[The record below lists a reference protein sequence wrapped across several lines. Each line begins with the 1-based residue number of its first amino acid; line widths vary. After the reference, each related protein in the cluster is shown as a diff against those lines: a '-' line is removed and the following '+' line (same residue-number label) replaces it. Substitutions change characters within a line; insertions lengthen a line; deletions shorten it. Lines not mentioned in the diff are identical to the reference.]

1 MTTPFTFAT
10 AGQIRFGRGAGAE
23 AAAIARGYGGSV
35 VLVHGATAAR
45 AAWLAEALAGQ
56 GARLRTVACA
66 GEPTLDMLEAARD
79 SLSAEP
85 PDVVVALG
93 GGAVIDLGKALAAL
107 LPSTRPALDHLE
119 VVGKGLPLDVAPL
132 PFIALPT
139 TAGTGA
145 EVTRNAVIGVPEP
158 GAPGAGVKVS
168 LRDPRMYPDVAI
180 VDSTLME
187 DAPTSVVLAAGL
199 DAVTQVI
206 EPFTSSRA
214 NPMTDALA
222 RAAIPQGLRAL
233 KAVVEGGGPDDWDAM
248 AWTSLAGGL
257 VLANAGLGAVHG
269 LAGVIGGM
277 TGAAHGAICGA
288 LLPPVLAANRGAVPA
303 GSQTRARFDWIA
315 AEIAEVFG
323 AEGIAGWARGQGLPG
338 LVALG
343 VTGALRPGI
352 AARAQRA
359 SSMAANPVPLADA
372 ALIGIMEAAG

>member
-107 LPSTRPALDHLE
+107 LPSARPVLDHLE

-145 EVTRNAVIGVPEP
+145 EVTRNAVIGVSD
-158 GAPGAGVKVS
+158 AGVKVS

-180 VDSTLME
+180 VDSKLME
-187 DAPTSVVLAAGL
+187 GAPRAVVLAAGL

-206 EPFTSSRA
+206 EPYLCTRA

-288 LLPPVLAANRGAVPA
+288 LLPPVLAANRWAVPV
-303 GSQTRARFDWIA
+303 GSETRARLDWIA
-315 AEIAEVFG
+315 DEIAQVFG
-323 AEGIAGWARGQGLPG
+323 AEGIAGWARSHGLPG

>member
-1 MTTPFTFAT
+1 
-10 AGQIRFGRGAGAE
+10 
-23 AAAIARGYGGSV
+23 
-35 VLVHGATAAR
+35 
-45 AAWLAEALAGQ
+45 
-56 GARLRTVACA
+56 
-66 GEPTLDMLEAARD
+66 
-79 SLSAEP
+79 
-85 PDVVVALG
+85 
-93 GGAVIDLGKALAAL
+93 
-107 LPSTRPALDHLE
+107 
-119 VVGKGLPLDVAPL
+119 
-132 PFIALPT
+132 
-139 TAGTGA
+139 
-145 EVTRNAVIGVPEP
+145 
-158 GAPGAGVKVS
+158 
-168 LRDPRMYPDVAI
+168 
-180 VDSTLME
+180 
-187 DAPTSVVLAAGL
+187 
-199 DAVTQVI
+199 QVI
-206 EPFTSSRA
+206 EPYVCARA

-288 LLPPVLAANRGAVPA
+288 LLPPVLAANRWAVPV
-303 GSQTRARFDWIA
+303 GSETRARLDWIA
-315 AEIAEVFG
+315 DEIAQVFG
-323 AEGIAGWARGQGLPG
+323 AEGIAGWARSHGLPG